1 MAHNKKGKQPL
12 QGQGWNHAQID
23 RRNRVR
29 MQELRSV
36 TRSPRRSPQ
45 AGRAAQ

>member
-12 QGQGWNHAQID
+12 EGQGWNHAQID

-29 MQELRSV
+29 MGITAIPELSLCDMAC
-36 TRSPRRSPQ
+36 SSS
-45 AGRAAQ
+45 